1 VEDVVVVDK
10 TAVVVSDALV
20 CTADVNVVVVVV
32 VCCCG
37 DLASEL
43 ALMLS
48 ASV

>member
-1 VEDVVVVDK
+1 VEDVVVVVR
-10 TAVVVSDALV
+10 TAVVESDALV
-20 CTADVNVVVVVV
+20 CTADVVVVDAV

-43 ALMLS
+43 ALVSS